1 MAHHTFFFLLWR
13 HGQDTIIILIVWT
26 DLGFNAR
33 KVWDTKLSCGLL
45 IVPPSVEDA
54 SIRIVYWCS
63 VLVKGDPP
71 MSSLGEPIRLPKNAK
86 EFHHHHEVSQKVRLT
101 LQAHP
106 LPRRKWIYI
115 FHFFYYNILP
125 RQATY
130 TCHKCFLQA
139 WVLETAGLRQFRA
152 TSHIRAKSRDHGIVR
167 AQKEVTKC
175 RPNTPPTS
183 CSVVTDPQV

>member
-115 FHFFYYNILP
+115 FHFFLLQYSSSSSNIHMS
-125 RQATY
+125 QV
-130 TCHKCFLQA
+130 FL
-139 WVLETAGLRQFRA
+139 AGVGFRNRA
-152 TSHIRAKSRDHGIVR
+152 TTTI
-167 AQKEVTKC
+167 
-175 RPNTPPTS
+175 
-183 CSVVTDPQV
+183 